1 MTIRWLVVSI
11 LLVGGPVTAAH
22 QAAPAAGEQQPVA
35 EGAAATL
42 HAIFDEAW
50 EWTLK
55 EFPTMATYVGDR
67 RYDDRLP
74 DMSLEAIERRKAH
87 TRTLRDR
94 LRTVDRAKLSAGD
107 QLNYDLF
114 LRDLELQIEGERFPS
129 DLIVI
134 TQMGG
139 IHQEMAQLAQIV
151 PKFTV
156 RDYENFSARLRQ
168 LPALVDQN
176 IVLMRQGLA
185 KGITPPRMTLREVA
199 AAIQQQAVA
208 DPQQSP
214 IYHLVFAQVPE
225 TIPAAER
232 ERLQQE
238 TARVLE
244 EAVLPAYRKLH
255 AFFVEEYYPGTR
267 DAIALSSL
275 PDGREWYAYQ
285 IKSMTTTDLT
295 AEQIHE
301 IGLSEVARIRADMER
316 IKEQVGFRGGLAE
329 FFTFLRTDPQ
339 FYFTEKEALL
349 TTYRDIAKRI
359 DPELPKLFGK
369 LPRLPYGVAPVP
381 EYSEK
386 TQTTAY
392 YNPGSLEAGRAGYFF
407 ANTYDLKSRP
417 RWEMEALTIHEAV
430 PGHHLQ
436 LALAQEL
443 ENVPNFRRWGGYTA
457 FIEGW
462 GLYSESLGPELGMY
476 TDPYAQFGQ
485 LTYEMWR
492 AIRLVVDTGMHAKG
506 WSRDRAIDYFKE
518 NASKTEHDIVV
529 EIDRYIVWPGQALA
543 YKIGELKIKELRA
556 SATREL
562 GDRFDIR
569 GFHDAVLEAGALPL
583 DVLESRVKAWVVS
596 QK

>member
-1 MTIRWLVVSI
+1 MTIRLLVASI
-11 LLVGGPVTAAH
+11 LLVGAAFLTA
-22 QAAPAAGEQQPVA
+22 QQLAPGSGEQKPSA
-35 EGAAATL
+35 ETATL
-42 HAIFDEAW
+42 HALFDESW
-50 EWTLK
+50 EWALR

-74 DMSLEAIERRKAH
+74 DMSVEAIERRKAH

-94 LRTVDRAKLSAGD
+94 LRAIDRAKLSADD

-129 DLIVI
+129 DFIVI

-139 IHQEMAQLAQIV
+139 IHQQMAQLAQMV

-156 RDYENFSARLRQ
+156 RDYENFLERLRQ
-168 LPALVDQN
+168 LPRLVDQN

-185 KGITPPRMTLREVA
+185 KGITPPRMTLREVGT
-199 AAIQQQAVA
+199 AIEQQAVA
-208 DPQQSP
+208 DPMQSP
-214 IYHLVFAQVPE
+214 IYQLLFAQVPE
-225 TIPAAER
+225 AVSDAER

-238 TARVLE
+238 AGRVLQ
-244 EAVLPAYRKLH
+244 EAALPAYRKLH
-255 AFFVEEYYPGTR
+255 AFFVQEYYPDTR
-267 DAIALSSL
+267 ESIALSDL
-275 PDGREWYAYQ
+275 PDGRAWYAYQ

-301 IGLSEVARIRADMER
+301 IGLSEVARIRGEMER
-316 IKEQVGFRGGLAE
+316 IKEQVGFGGTLTE

-392 YNPGSLEAGRAGYFF
+392 YNPGSLDAGRAGYFF

-443 ENVPNFRRWGGYTA
+443 ENVPSFRRWGGYTA

-476 TDPYAQFGQ
+476 TDPYSQFGQ

-492 AIRLVVDTGMHAKG
+492 AIRLVVDTGMHSKG
-506 WSRDRAIDYFKE
+506 WSRQQAIDYFKA
-518 NASKTEHDIVV
+518 NAGKAEHDIVV

-543 YKIGELKIKELRA
+543 YKVGELKIKELRA
-556 SATREL
+556 YATREL

-569 GFHDAVLEAGALPL
+569 DFHDAVLEAGALPL
-583 DVLESRVKAWVVS
+583 DILDSRVKTWVGER
-596 QK
+596 K